1 LNFEIDRNVPRK
13 PHLVG
18 GVKGHNMNEI
28 SFARILLATACP
40 GSPALWAGELQIWD
54 LFCISRLG
62 FRISARWNRAQG
74 GESMQV
80 ILLENVPSLGKA
92 GDLVKVSDGYGRN
105 YLIPKKKA
113 LLATEK
119 SLKVIEHQKR
129 QVQQRLEKG
138 KKDAEKL
145 GQQIEKL
152 SCTFAKT
159 VGESGKLFG
168 SVTSMDIENYLK
180 ENGIEVDRKKISLEE
195 PIKNLGMFTVPIKL
209 SAEVTAQLKVW
220 VVQE

>member
-1 LNFEIDRNVPRK
+1 MK
-13 PHLVG
+13 
-18 GVKGHNMNEI
+18 
-28 SFARILLATACP
+28 
-40 GSPALWAGELQIWD
+40 
-54 LFCISRLG
+54 
-62 FRISARWNRAQG
+62 
-74 GESMQV
+74 V

-105 YLIPKKKA
+105 YLIPQKKA
-113 LLATEK
+113 ILATEK

-129 QVQQRLEKG
+129 LVQQQMEKV
-138 KKDAEKL
+138 KKNAEKL
-145 GQQIEKL
+145 GRKIETL

-168 SVTSMDIENYLK
+168 SVTSMDVENYLK
-180 ENGIEVDRKKISLEE
+180 ENGIEVDRKKIALEE

-209 SAEVTAQLKVW
+209 HPEVTTHLKVW

>member
-1 LNFEIDRNVPRK
+1 
-13 PHLVG
+13 
-18 GVKGHNMNEI
+18 
-28 SFARILLATACP
+28 
-40 GSPALWAGELQIWD
+40 
-54 LFCISRLG
+54 
-62 FRISARWNRAQG
+62 
-74 GESMQV
+74 MQL

-105 YLIPKKKA
+105 YLIPQKKA

-129 QVQQRLEKG
+129 QVQQRMEKT
-138 KKDAEKL
+138 KKDAEKMA
-145 GQQIEKL
+145 QQIEKL
-152 SCTFAKT
+152 SCTFTKT
-159 VGESGKLFG
+159 VGESGKVFG

-180 ENGIEVDRKKISLEE
+180 ENGMEVDRKKISLEE

-209 SAEVTAQLKVW
+209 HSEVAAYLKVW

>member
-1 LNFEIDRNVPRK
+1 
-13 PHLVG
+13 
-18 GVKGHNMNEI
+18 
-28 SFARILLATACP
+28 
-40 GSPALWAGELQIWD
+40 
-54 LFCISRLG
+54 
-62 FRISARWNRAQG
+62 
-74 GESMQV
+74 MQV
-80 ILLENVPSLGKA
+80 ILLENVPALGKT

-113 LLATEK
+113 VLATDK

-129 QVQQRLEKG
+129 QIQQRVEKT
-138 KKDAEKL
+138 KKDAEKMA
-145 GQQIEKL
+145 QRIETL
-152 SCTFAKT
+152 SCTFART

-180 ENGIEVDRKKISLEE
+180 ENGIEADRKKISLEE

-209 SAEVTAQLKVW
+209 HPEVTAHLKVW

>member
-1 LNFEIDRNVPRK
+1 
-13 PHLVG
+13 
-18 GVKGHNMNEI
+18 
-28 SFARILLATACP
+28 
-40 GSPALWAGELQIWD
+40 
-54 LFCISRLG
+54 
-62 FRISARWNRAQG
+62 
-74 GESMQV
+74 MQV

-105 YLIPKKKA
+105 YLIPQKKA

-138 KKDAEKL
+138 RKDAEKL
-145 GQQIEKL
+145 GQQIENL

-180 ENGIEVDRKKISLEE
+180 DNGIEVDRKKISLEE
-195 PIKNLGMFTVPIKL
+195 PIKSLGMFTVPIKL
-209 SAEVTAQLKVW
+209 STEVTTHLKVW

>member
-1 LNFEIDRNVPRK
+1 
-13 PHLVG
+13 
-18 GVKGHNMNEI
+18 
-28 SFARILLATACP
+28 
-40 GSPALWAGELQIWD
+40 
-54 LFCISRLG
+54 
-62 FRISARWNRAQG
+62 
-74 GESMQV
+74 MQL

-105 YLIPKKKA
+105 YLIPQKKA
-113 LLATEK
+113 VLATEK

-129 QVQQRLEKG
+129 QVQQRMEKT
-138 KKDAEKL
+138 KKDAEKMAK
-145 GQQIEKL
+145 QIEKL

-180 ENGIEVDRKKISLEE
+180 ENGIEVDRKKISLED

-209 SAEVTAQLKVW
+209 HPEVAAHLKVW

>member
-1 LNFEIDRNVPRK
+1 
-13 PHLVG
+13 
-18 GVKGHNMNEI
+18 
-28 SFARILLATACP
+28 
-40 GSPALWAGELQIWD
+40 
-54 LFCISRLG
+54 
-62 FRISARWNRAQG
+62 
-74 GESMQV
+74 MQV

-105 YLIPKKKA
+105 YLIPQKKA

-119 SLKVIEHQKR
+119 SLKVIEHQRR

-145 GQQIEKL
+145 GQQIETL

-168 SVTSMDIENYLK
+168 SVTSMDIESYLK
-180 ENGIEVDRKKISLEE
+180 ENGIDVDRKKISLEE

-209 SAEVTAQLKVW
+209 STEVTAHLKVW